1 MSAPATTRVRVT
13 AADLDARLRAHFA
26 PLDSLVV
33 RDDSAAHAGH
43 AGAASGGHFTVV
55 IRAPAFAG
63 KARLARHRLVYDA
76 LKDLMDSGIH
86 ALAID
91 ADEGQANAQQP

>member
-1 MSAPATTRVRVT
+1 VS
-13 AADLDARLRAHFA
+13 AADIEARLRERIT
-26 PLDSLVV
+26 PLHSLVV
-33 RDDSAAHAGH
+33 QDDSAAHAGH

-63 KARLARHRLVYDA
+63 KARLARHRLVYDV

-86 ALAID
+86 ALVID
-91 ADEGQANAQQP
+91 ADEGQATAQQP